1 MKDIY
6 ILGVGHNTVVYIDLA
21 EACGY
26 HIKGLYHYNRE
37 RTGEIY
43 YGYNIL
49 GSFDDLFSLK
59 SLENM
64 NFALS
69 QGDNKIRSELFY
81 KILHAKGTIPT
92 LIHPTATVSSRAKLG
107 VGVIVHIN
115 SVVHPDT
122 SIGDDTVLSYN
133 TSLTHSSHIGN
144 HCYLAFNSHIG
155 AYTKVDDFVFMG
167 IGSISISGKVDVI
180 GKNSFIGAGAL
191 LTKSVEPGCVMVGSP
206 ARILKKL
213 NDKE

>member
-43 YGYNIL
+43 YGYKIL

-64 NFALS
+64 NFA
-69 QGDNKIRSELFY
+69 
-81 KILHAKGTIPT
+81 
-92 LIHPTATVSSRAKLG
+92 AKLG